1 MDFVEDILAT
11 PQAFRTLAEEMPAR
25 WDQAFSSLGDLGRFG
40 RVVFTGMG
48 SSYQA
53 SLTAAGTL
61 TTWGLPAACELTSTL
76 LHHGR
81 GRLGPDDLLVV
92 VSQSGESVEIVRLLE
107 SLADSPGP
115 RPRAVLGVTSHPGSP
130 LGRLAPS
137 ALEVAVLPD
146 HGVAVKTFG
155 ATLLTLLYLAARFA
169 GARLGHDRERVAAW
183 AAGTRKAANAVA
195 QANENGEAWRALG
208 RTLIRFPVAAV
219 TARGLSLS
227 AAMAGALLFNEVAKT
242 PAWAEEGGEFR
253 HGIIEVA
260 EPNFLAAVIMSAG
273 SRHDLDLALISELA
287 ATGATVLAIVR
298 QLPAAGPGATSAL
311 TAATAAVAA
320 AGATILAVNDLDE
333 PLLPLVQVVP
343 FQWLSLGWAEAKGFP
358 PGRFRNMPGVVRSEG
373 RTESGTEG
381 SETKAKTEASDA
393 RLSTPDPQDEHV
405 KEGSA

>member
-11 PQAFRTLAEEMPAR
+11 PQAFRALAEEMPAR
-25 WDQAFSSLGDLGRFG
+25 WDQALSSLGELGRFG

-48 SSYQA
+48 SSYLA

-81 GRLGPDDLLVV
+81 GRLGPDDLLVA

-107 SLADSPGP
+107 SLAGGAGP
-115 RPRAVLGVTSHPGSP
+115 RPRAVLGVTSHPESP
-130 LGRLAPS
+130 LGHLAPS
-137 ALEVAVLPD
+137 ALEVAVPPD

-155 ATLLTLLYLAARFA
+155 ATLLTLLYLAVRFA
-169 GARLGHDRERVAAW
+169 GARLGHDHERVAAW

-195 QANENGEAWRALG
+195 QANENAETWRALG

-260 EPNFLAAVIMSAG
+260 EPNFLAVVIMSAG
-273 SRHDLDLALISELA
+273 SRHDFDLALISELA
-287 ATGATVLAIVR
+287 ATGATVLAVVR
-298 QLPAAGPGATSAL
+298 QLPTAGPGAPSAVP
-311 TAATAAVAA
+311 AATAAVAA
-320 AGATILAVNDLDE
+320 AGATILAVADLDE

-343 FQWLSLGWAEAKGFP
+343 FQWLSLGWAEAKGFA

-373 RTESGTEG
+373 RAENGKGG
-381 SETKAKTEASDA
+381 SETKAKTEA
-393 RLSTPDPQDEHV
+393 R
-405 KEGSA
+405 

>member
-11 PQAFRTLAEEMPAR
+11 PQAFRALAEEMPAR
-25 WDQAFSSLGDLGRFG
+25 WDQALSSLGHLGRFG

-48 SSYQA
+48 SSYLA

-61 TTWGLPAACELTSTL
+61 TTWGIPAACELTSTL

-107 SLADSPGP
+107 SLAGSPGP
-115 RPRAVLGVTSHPGSP
+115 RPRGVLGVTSHPASP

-155 ATLLTLLYLAARFA
+155 ATLLTLLYLAVRFA

-195 QANENGEAWRALG
+195 QANENAEAWRALG
-208 RTLIRFPVAAV
+208 RTLIRFPVAVV

-287 ATGATVLAIVR
+287 ATGATVLAVVR

-311 TAATAAVAA
+311 TAATAAVAS
-320 AGATILAVNDLDE
+320 AGATILAVADLDE

-343 FQWLSLGWAEAKGFP
+343 FQWLSLGWAEAKGFD

-373 RTESGTEG
+373 RAESGQEG
-381 SETKAKTEASDA
+381 REAKAQTEA
-393 RLSTPDPQDEHV
+393 TQCPT
-405 KEGSA
+405 